1 LRHSRRWVPLPS
13 QQGNENRMNRLLT
26 IASKEDILPQYRET
40 PIGLLL
46 EYHNLERDF
55 DSYTNAELLIGMCM
69 DNRKHLHIPDN
80 FAFIIRT
87 GGANL
92 RYSEF
97 KVSYAISVGGIRCIA
112 LIGHTQCGMV
122 NLMARKDQFVQGLV
136 KAAGWQLQ
144 SAEEH
149 FFHFAPMFEI
159 GNEVDFILSEVKRL
173 RLRYPKIMVAPLL
186 YRVEDNRLYL
196 IRENTGSGS

>member
-1 LRHSRRWVPLPS
+1 
-13 QQGNENRMNRLLT
+13 MNRLIT
-26 IASKEDILPQYRET
+26 INSKDDIPHQFANT

-46 EYHNLERDF
+46 EYHNLGR
-55 DSYTNAELLIGMCM
+55 SYETYTTAQLLIGMCM

-97 KVSYAISVGGIRCIA
+97 KVSYAIAVGGARAIA

-122 NLMARKDQFVQGLV
+122 NLAARKEQFVQGMV
-136 KAAGWQLQ
+136 NSAGWTRKK
-144 SAEEH
+144 AEEQ
-149 FFHFAPMFEI
+149 FNNFAPMFEI
-159 GNEVDFILSEVKRL
+159 GNEIDFILSETQRL
-173 RLRYPKIMVAPLL
+173 RLQYPNIIVAPLL
-186 YRVEDNRLYL
+186 YRVEDNKIYV
-196 IRENTGSGS
+196 IEETFSAETEHSK